1 VAARGADVGL
11 MRASRGAV
19 GVLDA
24 RSTGDVERGCRRI
37 ISIFWKL
44 QGRPR
49 HRRGG
54 TGRGAGGVG
63 GIEWSSCRQKLV
75 QRSNRSG
82 YDISSVINKELEVC
96 RSTRTMVLS
105 EREGRFIK
113 DDAPGDD
120 DY

>member
-1 VAARGADVGL
+1 